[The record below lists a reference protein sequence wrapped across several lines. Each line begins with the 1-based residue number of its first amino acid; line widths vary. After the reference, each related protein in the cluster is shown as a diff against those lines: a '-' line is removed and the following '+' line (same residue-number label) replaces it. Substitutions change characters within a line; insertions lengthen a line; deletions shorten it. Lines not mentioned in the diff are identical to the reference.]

1 VRILIVGGG
10 KIGSYLA
17 HELDEVG
24 HAVTVTELQPDVARE
39 LSEIM
44 SALVLE
50 GDGTGVSVLKAAEA
64 GRADWLLAMTG
75 LDEVNLVACEIGL
88 TLGAKQVLA
97 RLNDPRNRSTF
108 DALHIP
114 VVAVTDLI
122 VQLISREIRFI
133 ELDRIALLGRGGVSL
148 IEVEVHLEAQARRVQ
163 DLQLPEQTVLVGVL
177 RGVDGS
183 KLVVPTG
190 DTVIGPGD
198 RVLAVTAVEQEPAVR
213 AAFRQTDAADA

>member
-1 VRILIVGGG
+1 MRVLVVGGG

-17 HELDEVG
+17 NELAEAG
-24 HAVTVTELQPDVARE
+24 HAVTVTEMHPEVARE
-39 LSEIM
+39 LSETM
-44 SALVLE
+44 SVLVLE

-64 GRADWLLAMTG
+64 GRADWLLAVTG

-108 DALHIP
+108 DALKIP

-122 VQLISREIRFI
+122 VQLISREIDFL

-148 IEVEVHLEAQARRVQ
+148 VEVEVHADAFPRLVHDLE
-163 DLQLPEQTVLVGVL
+163 LPEQTVLVGVL
-177 RGVDGS
+177 RETDGS
-183 KLVVPTG
+183 ELVVPTG

-198 RVLAVTAVEQEPAVR
+198 RVLAVTAVEQEPEVR
-213 AAFRQTDAADA
+213 AALRQEGAADG